1 MRVARASLALFT
13 VLVLQTTLFADLMVF
28 GVHAD
33 IVLLYAIAA
42 GILAGPDKGALA
54 GFAAGLGYDLLVVGT
69 PVGLYALAYCLTGYA
84 VGTLQS
90 TVLRASW
97 WIPMVSAMGASALGV
112 AAFAI
117 IGTVLGQPDFLDRR
131 VAKVAIVVA
140 LINGALVLPALRV
153 ARWAAP
159 AERRSRLA
167 L

>member
-1 MRVARASLALFT
+1 MRVTRAALALFT
-13 VLVLQTTLFADLMVF
+13 VLVLQTTLFADLAVF

-42 GILAGPDKGALA
+42 GIIAGPDKGALA
-54 GFAAGLGYDLLVVGT
+54 GFAAGLGYDLLVIGT

-117 IGTVLGQPDFLDRR
+117 IGSVLGQPDFLDRR